1 MESEEGGEYRGG
13 LRVRTGGAEDVR
25 EREEAK
31 EEISEGREKRGTVGR
46 EKREDI
52 EAELKK

>member
-52 EAELKK
+52 EPELKK